1 MQQQPPSLDVFRFAH
16 VIEESSI
23 NNNGN
28 NNNTNNGKSKSTTNN
43 RSKFPPNTFR
53 SYDGET
59 SYSYLE
65 QILAQEKQNNKA
77 ESWNKLEKNM
87 KIQKL
92 HAFAERFG
100 KEHGFP
106 VKEIRSLKSFFVD
119 ALEKGKLLR
128 TKDVMYSKE
137 TREIASIPS
146 LFFHADTRAFT
157 LRNLDNKRVS
167 TLKSL
172 TPKLRAMAPGD
183 NNNPCQTSS
192 EENNNKETENNNA
205 IASAAAT
212 TTFISPVDEDE
223 DKDDRKMDINTMEEC
238 I

>member
-1 MQQQPPSLDVFRFAH
+1 MQQPPSLDVFRFAH
-16 VIEESSI
+16 VIEESSVT
-23 NNNGN
+23 NNS
-28 NNNTNNGKSKSTTNN
+28 NNNTNNGKSKSTNN

-106 VKEIRSLKSFFVD
+106 VKEIRSSQIFFCRC
-119 ALEKGKLLR
+119 LGKGQ
-128 TKDVMYSKE
+128 
-137 TREIASIPS
+137 IASHQRCHVQQRNPRNCLDPVVVFSRRYAGIHSPQ
-146 LFFHADTRAFT
+146 FGQQTR
-157 LRNLDNKRVS
+157 LHV
-167 TLKSL
+167 
-172 TPKLRAMAPGD
+172 
-183 NNNPCQTSS
+183 
-192 EENNNKETENNNA
+192 E
-205 IASAAAT
+205 I
-212 TTFISPVDEDE
+212 VDS
-223 DKDDRKMDINTMEEC
+223 
-238 I
+238 

>member
-23 NNNGN
+23 NNNSNGN
-28 NNNTNNGKSKSTTNN
+28 NNNTNNGKSKSNNN

-183 NNNPCQTSS
+183 NNPCQTSS
-192 EENNNKETENNNA
+192 EENNDA
-205 IASAAAT
+205 IATAASAG